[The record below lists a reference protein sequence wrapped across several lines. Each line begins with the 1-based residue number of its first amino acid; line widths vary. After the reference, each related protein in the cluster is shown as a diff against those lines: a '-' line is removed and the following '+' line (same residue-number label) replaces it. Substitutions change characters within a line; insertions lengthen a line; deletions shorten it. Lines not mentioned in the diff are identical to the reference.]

1 MKHYI
6 PVMPERPAFMK
17 IVDFEQ
23 QEITKGYI
31 LVLDKGVKESS
42 IIILK
47 KGGSESMFKTEVK
60 ALEGFENI
68 FDELQAKK
76 TSLEA
81 DKAAAIE
88 IAVAQVEEKFR
99 QDAER
104 IDKAIETISETVEVE
119 VPDEEEQAEPTEV
132 VEEQPVV
139 EKLY

>member
-23 QEITKGYI
+23 QEINEGYI

-88 IAVAQVEEKFR
+88 IAVAQVEDKFR

-119 VPDEEEQAEPTEV
+119 VPDEEEQVEPTEV